1 MYFPARPC
9 RNVQGTAGDSSAE
22 RGFHQKSCGT
32 IRAERDLE
40 VYDNRHFY
48 SQMLKLY
55 LSADSVLFRPYERY
69 WNKKY
74 FPKVLQSAG
83 FFLAVVD
90 DVWFVKF
97 DSGLRCDEFNNLIN
111 LTYIHMYHFE

>member
-1 MYFPARPC
+1 MSKEQQQEVQQSVDFI
-9 RNVQGTAGDSSAE
+9 RNRVE
-22 RGFHQKSCGT
+22 RY
-32 IRAERDLE
+32 E
-40 VYDNRHFY
+40 
-48 SQMLKLY
+48 
-55 LSADSVLFRPYERY
+55 LSATWRYTTTAISTHKCSSVLFRPYERY

-90 DVWFVKF
+90 VVWFVKF